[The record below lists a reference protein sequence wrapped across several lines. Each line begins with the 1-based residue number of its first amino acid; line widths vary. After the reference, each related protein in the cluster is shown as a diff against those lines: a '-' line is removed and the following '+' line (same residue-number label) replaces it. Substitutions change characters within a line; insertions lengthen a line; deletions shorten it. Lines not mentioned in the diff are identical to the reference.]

1 VNPLLIVPE
10 ATSTPV
16 NSGATFDGVS
26 RMLYLLRAG
35 QESGLRDFISA
46 TAKNAP
52 AREGAFVLPAAGP
65 VFKPRHSE
73 ISGTVG
79 GDASSC
85 AASSAVRQ

>member
-1 VNPLLIVPE
+1 VPE

-26 RMLYLLRAG
+26 RMLHLLRAG

-65 VFKPRHSE
+65 VFKPRHNQ
-73 ISGTVG
+73 TDPLPG
-79 GDASSC
+79 GALE
-85 AASSAVRQ
+85 